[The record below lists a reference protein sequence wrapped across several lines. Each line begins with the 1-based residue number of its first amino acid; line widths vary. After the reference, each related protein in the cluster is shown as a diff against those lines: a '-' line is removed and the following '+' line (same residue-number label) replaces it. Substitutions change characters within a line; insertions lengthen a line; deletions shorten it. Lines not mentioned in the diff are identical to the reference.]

1 MNHVMLLQDAPPDTS
16 GYMIAGYVI
25 FVVVMAIYLI
35 SFIARRRNLEQDL
48 STLRTIEAENKVKV
62 SKPAQ
67 RQRGSR
73 KAAPAKATSR
83 RPSAAKKRP
92 ARRAR

>member
-1 MNHVMLLQDAPPDTS
+1 MNYVMLLQDAPPDTS

-48 STLRTIEAENKVKV
+48 STLRTIEAENKVKA
-62 SKPAQ
+62 SRPAQ
-67 RQRGSR
+67 PQRASR
-73 KAAPAKATSR
+73 KAAPAKKAPR
-83 RPSAAKKRP
+83 RPSAAKKQP
-92 ARRAR
+92 ARRRR

>member
-48 STLRTIEAENKVKV
+48 ITLRTIEAEKKSKVAN
-62 SKPAQ
+62 PAP
-67 RQRGSR
+67 RKRSAR
-73 KAAPAKATSR
+73 KAAPAKAASR

-92 ARRAR
+92 VRRAR